1 MQLHMYD
8 GPAARAKG
16 WEKKLRFEHALMPSA
31 FVGTRLCGRL
41 CLCET

>member
-16 WEKKLRFEHALMPSA
+16 WEEKLPFEHALMPSA
-31 FVGTRLCGRL
+31 FVGTRLLR
-41 CLCET
+41 TFVPV